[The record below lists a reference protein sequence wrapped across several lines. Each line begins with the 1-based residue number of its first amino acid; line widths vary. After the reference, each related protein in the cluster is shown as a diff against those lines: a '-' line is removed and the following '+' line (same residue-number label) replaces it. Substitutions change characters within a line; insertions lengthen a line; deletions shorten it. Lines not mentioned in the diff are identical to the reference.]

1 MILEANYFAEKD
13 MTYWMQLNKVQ
24 KLAMLGFTHSH
35 MLSGLPAKTD
45 FMLIGGPEAKMINGK
60 QIGFRQS
67 TEMKLTDKINF
78 VKGISHC
85 GSFCT
90 NGQFNFK
97 VDAWTLI
104 FHYHFYG

>member
-1 MILEANYFAEKD
+1 
-13 MTYWMQLNKVQ
+13 
-24 KLAMLGFTHSH
+24 MLGFTHSH
-35 MLSGLPAKTD
+35 MLSGLQAKTD

-78 VKGISHC
+78 VKAISHC

-90 NGQFNFK
+90 NGQFNYK

-104 FHYHFYG
+104 FHYHFYGENPSWRK